1 MAKSEKIIEKVKM
14 LLDEKK
20 YAEIIDVLS
29 DNVLDTNHNAELYF
43 NRAWAHFQLNEN
55 SKASFYLEK
64 AISIDP
70 YLFEKLNESG
80 IAFYNKTEYEKA
92 IVEYEKSLFFKNDFG
107 IAFHNIGL
115 ALYYKGEYDDA
126 IFNFSKAME
135 NNYSSANTFYYRGM
149 AQHNNRNYKVAIQ
162 DYTETIKL
170 EPQNF
175 QAYYNRGLAYN
186 SLNENEN
193 ALNDFNEVLQ
203 LNPQHI
209 EAFLNRGHIYY
220 RKEDYSLAISDYTEC
235 IELNDKY
242 INAYY
247 NRGLAWYKLGDFNK
261 AIEDFNK
268 TIELNSEYSNAYQ
281 SRGLAWYYLGEYKK
295 AIEDYSKAINI
306 DPDYA
311 DAYFNRALAYYYL
324 GEYEKSISDNDRV
337 ILMQPDNADAYLNR
351 GLGWNYKANYD
362 KAISDYNEVLSRK
375 SDYEL
380 LAFINRGIAY
390 YYKGQY
396 NEAIE
401 DYTNALKINDKT
413 DYIYNNRGLA
423 WFNKGFYE
431 EAINDYNEA
440 LNINPDYIDAYI
452 NRAMVWYDKEEFD
465 KSINDCT
472 KALEINSNSADAYNI
487 RGSSYYYIKE
497 FDKAT
502 DDFLKVIEFAGF
514 EAIGNTNMGDIF
526 SAKGDF
532 KKANEYYEKAENAG
546 NIPDWLKTPLKQKK
560 DRNNQRLLLLKT
572 NVPADEIAKHVHIEE
587 RTEKILQKIKKI
599 SKSDTRNVV
608 HYTKIFVADIYVS
621 SLDSKMHY
629 SNAIYM
635 NDPMEGQ
642 VVFDY
647 LNEKK
652 ISEAYLEGEKRYE
665 NSVYLGSFLPA
676 EDAGKGKS
684 HEDELVMWRTYGKD
698 ENGKEAAGCNL
709 VLSSE
714 FFRPT
719 KKQENRNFP
728 GTESDDEQLRLAV
741 VKEDYSMN
749 KIVDEELLNV
759 IYIEFHNKKARIKN
773 DPSGNLEPSMNELK
787 KLLSQMIEIR
797 DNSDKTEFKKYI
809 ENTMFKKL
817 STISFLFKS
826 ADYIYENEVRV
837 IKTVPRD
844 SELIKARE
852 VNIPGLPKKRFYI
865 ESNNEILPYIQKI
878 FLGPKVENHQ
888 QWGLYFD
895 FELRQRAKELSQMKI
910 PPFELYPSEIEIRK
924 SECKFQ

>member
-1 MAKSEKIIEKVKM
+1 MSESDKTIIKVNS
-14 LLDEKK
+14 LLDEFK
-20 YAEIIDVLS
+20 YAEVVEFLTDKLLKK
-29 DNVLDTNHNAELYF
+29 NKNADLF
-43 NRAWAHFQLNEN
+43 FARAWAHHLLNED
-55 SKASFYLEK
+55 SLATFYLEK
-64 AISIDP
+64 ANLLDP

-80 IAFYNKTEYEKA
+80 IAFYNKTEYDKA
-92 IVEYEKSLFFKNDFG
+92 IVEYEKSLFCKNGFG

-115 ALYYKGEYDDA
+115 ALYYKAEYDDA
-126 IFNFSKAME
+126 ILNFCKAFE
-135 NNYSSANTFYYRGM
+135 NNYTNVNTFFYRGISY
-149 AQHNNRNYKVAIQ
+149 HNKGNYKDAIS
-162 DYTETIKL
+162 DYSEVIKL
-170 EPQNF
+170 EPNNF
-175 QAYYNRGLAYN
+175 QAFYNRGLAYY
-186 SLNENEN
+186 SLDENEN
-193 ALNDFNEVLQ
+193 ALKDFDKVLQ

-209 EAFLNRGHIYY
+209 EAYLNRGHVYY
-220 RKEDYSLAISDYTEC
+220 RRGEYNLSISDYSKCTE
-235 IELNDKY
+235 IDEKY

-247 NRGLAWYKLGDFNK
+247 NRGLAWYKLIDYNK
-261 AIEDFNK
+261 AIEDYNK
-268 TIELNSEYSNAYQ
+268 TIELNPEYSNAYY
-281 SRGLAWYYLGEYKK
+281 SRGLAWYYLGDYKK
-295 AIEDYSKAINI
+295 AIDDYSKAINI
-306 DPDYA
+306 YPDYT
-311 DAYFNRALAYYYL
+311 DAYYNRALAYYYL
-324 GEYEKSISDNDRV
+324 GDYDKSISDNDLV
-337 ILMQPDNADAYLNR
+337 ILMQPDNADAFLNR
-351 GLGWNYKANYD
+351 GLAWNYKARYD

-375 SDYEL
+375 SDYEN

-396 NEAIE
+396 NESIE
-401 DYTNALKINDKT
+401 DYTSALKINDKT
-413 DYIYNNRGLA
+413 DYVFNNRGLA
-423 WFNKGFYE
+423 WFNKGFYK
-431 EAINDYNEA
+431 EATDDYNSA
-440 LNINPDYIDAYI
+440 LKLNPDYTDAYI
-452 NRAMVWYDKEEFD
+452 NRAMVWYDMEEFE
-465 KSINDCT
+465 KSIEDCT
-472 KALEINSNSADAYNI
+472 KALEINSYSADAYNI
-487 RGSSYYYIKE
+487 RGSSYYFIKE

-502 DDFLKVIEFAGF
+502 EDFLRIIGISGY
-514 EAIGNTNMGDIF
+514 EATGNTNMGDIY

-532 KKANEYYEKAENAG
+532 KKANEYYEKAENDK
-546 NIPDWLKTPLKQKK
+546 NIPEWLKTPLKQKK

-572 NVPADEIAKHVHIEE
+572 NVSADEIAKHVHIEE
-587 RTEKILQKIKKI
+587 KTEKILQKIKKI
-599 SKSDTRNVV
+599 SKSDTKSVV

-635 NDPMEGQ
+635 NDPLEGQ

-709 VLSSE
+709 VISSE
-714 FFRPT
+714 FFRQT
-719 KKQENRNFP
+719 KKQETRDFS
-728 GTESDDEQLRLAV
+728 GIDTDDEQLKLAV

-749 KIVDEELLNV
+749 KTVDEELLNV

-773 DPSGNLEPSMNELK
+773 DPSGNLEPSMEELK
-787 KLLSQMIEIR
+787 KLLNQMIEIR
-797 DNSDKTEFKKYI
+797 EKSDKTEFIRYI
-809 ENTMFKKL
+809 ENTLFKKL

-844 SELIKARE
+844 SELIKALE
-852 VNIPGLPKKRFYI
+852 VKIPGLPKKRFYI

-895 FELRQRAKELSQMKI
+895 FELRQRAKEVAQMKI
-910 PPFELYPSEIEIRK
+910 PRFELYPSVIEIRK